1 MRAQSFF
8 VLVTLI
14 AAGLDSGIGGFF
26 GPPQVLAQERTDA
39 PDAIVV
45 SGVVV
50 KPDGSPAE
58 GAVIRSA
65 VPVTAALETRLA
77 QKIISK
83 IHETTVGVDG
93 RFEIS
98 ISKSPLNHIMTSE
111 PRWNQLWESTP
122 IVALLAGFGPAHIEI
137 GDADVSAPITLKLVE
152 DLPVRGQI
160 IDLEGQPVRGTRV
173 TIDEVQMLKGDDPSR
188 MLSALEKVGAG
199 EQVFILAPHFQKQ
212 WGLELVDRR
221 LIDLPENV
229 VTDQNGEFEIRGLGK
244 DRVIHFAL
252 NGGDVAWR
260 TITAISRETDP
271 IQPSDSAPA
280 ERAPGGAR
288 FQARVPEPLYGS
300 KFQVAVPPSRPV
312 EGTVVDA
319 ETGKPLAGVSV
330 EMERPRSHR
339 LGRATA
345 MHTNRPLTVVKTTTD
360 ESGHF
365 RLMGMAKTDGNSLLV
380 FPHDDQPYFHE
391 EINVRDEPGIDPINL
406 TVKLHRGIWIKG
418 RITDKETHD
427 PVVGA
432 KVHYYPLR
440 KNELA
445 AKVPVFGRG
454 GVVEPDLDRFKTA
467 ADGSYRLVG
476 LPGSGV
482 VTASSAFRP
491 YRTGVGLDRLTTA
504 NNEPG
509 QSPFTYRMPIQRLV
523 RDLNVVREINPGAD
537 EQEVR
542 VDLQFEPGISIS
554 VRFID
559 SVGVPV
565 KDVSAWGPGVRQI
578 ASSPANFR
586 NEIVNDGTI
595 VIENLGPDD
604 KPEIHV
610 YHFERNLGR
619 KFHLEPPYEKG
630 REIIIALE
638 PMAIVTGRLFEEG
651 APMQRVS
658 IGRSYHESDRG
669 PTISLSMPP
678 GISTNA
684 EGRFRCPLIPGHEY
698 QLRAQGRSFGPGPG
712 SIVAEKLNLKAGETV
727 DVGDLEFEDGRFR
740 RMKAKEQTEKSETK
754 NEPK

>member
-1 MRAQSFF
+1 MRFQMRAQSFF

-14 AAGLDSGIGGFF
+14 AAGLDSGMGGIF
-26 GPPQVLAQERTDA
+26 GPPQVLAQERTDE

-50 KPDGSPAE
+50 KPDGSPAA

-77 QKIISK
+77 RKIISK
-83 IHETTVGVDG
+83 IHETTAGVDG

-98 ISKSPLNHIMTSE
+98 ISKSPLNHIMASE
-111 PRWNQLWESTP
+111 PQWNQLWESTP

-152 DLPVRGQI
+152 DLPIRGQI

-173 TIDEVQMLKGDDPSR
+173 TIDEVQMLKGDDPSS
-188 MLSALEKVGAG
+188 MLRALEKGGAG

-221 LIDLPENV
+221 LIDLPEHV
-229 VTDQNGEFEIRGLGK
+229 VTDQSGEFEIRGLGK

-260 TITAISRETDP
+260 TIKAIGRETDP
-271 IQPSDSAPA
+271 IQPSDRAPA
-280 ERAPGGAR
+280 G
-288 FQARVPEPLYGS
+288 EPLYGS

-339 LGRATA
+339 LGRAMA
-345 MHTNRPLTVVKTTTD
+345 MHTNRPLTVVQTTTD

-365 RLMGMAKTDGNSLLV
+365 RLRGMAKTDGNSLLV

-391 EINVRDEPGIDPINL
+391 EINVRDEPGINPIKL

-418 RITDKETHD
+418 RITDKETND

-445 AKVPVFGRG
+445 AKVPVFARYGLL
-454 GVVEPDLDRFKTA
+454 EPDLDRFKTA

-476 LPGSGV
+476 LPGFGV
-482 VTASSAFRP
+482 VAASSAFRP

-509 QSPFTYRMPIQRLV
+509 QSPFTYRMRLV

-542 VDLQFEPGISIS
+542 VDLQFDPGISIS

-559 SVGVPV
+559 SAGVPV
-565 KDVSAWGPGVRQI
+565 KDVRAWGPGVRQI

-619 KFHLEPPYEKG
+619 KFQLEPPYEKG
-630 REIIIALE
+630 REISIALE

-651 APMQRVS
+651 APMQRVP
-658 IGRSYHESDRG
+658 IGRSYHESNRG

-678 GISTNA
+678 AISTNA

-698 QLRAQGRSFGPGPG
+698 QLHAQGRSFGFGPG

-740 RMKAKEQTEKSETK
+740 RMKA
-754 NEPK
+754 NRRD